1 MTERN
6 QKSKIK
12 NQKNLSAKKSVA
24 KPVARVEKAA
34 TKRGDAARSLSSE
47 VLQNIM
53 LPPRVIRQIAD
64 EVGKAVSKR
73 VNVRRR
79 KSTKSNKKIDNCVF
93 LDTSAIIDMR
103 VFDLA
108 KIGALYGNF
117 IVLDSVLTEL
127 KNIADSKD
135 LVKKARGRRAMD
147 ALDDFKKSRGIKVK
161 ILADESNKPVDESIV
176 DHAKAYKGRVITCDF
191 NLAKKAKLSNV
202 VAIDLYELAN
212 ILKTQALPG
221 EEFFVKIV
229 QEGKGIGQG
238 VGYLPDGTMLV
249 VEQGKAYLGST
260 IQVQVSRIIQT
271 DAGKILFSKIKAP
284 IN

>member
-1 MTERN
+1 MSSKTKN
-6 QKSKIK
+6 QKPKNPSKNLGINKNQTQNSKIK
-12 NQKNLSAKKSVA
+12 KSE
-24 KPVARVEKAA
+24 KSSRVE
-34 TKRGDAARSLSSE
+34 AARAVGSE

-53 LPPRVIRQIAD
+53 LPPRVVRQIAE
-64 EVGKAVSKR
+64 EVGKVVGKR
-73 VNVRRR
+73 LLIRRGKAR
-79 KSTKSNKKIDNCVF
+79 KSNTKIDNPVF

-117 IVLDSVLTEL
+117 IVLESVLSEL

-135 LVKKARGRRAMD
+135 SVKKERGRRSMD
-147 ALDDFKKSRGIKVK
+147 ALEKFKKTRGMKVK
-161 ILADESNKPVDESIV
+161 ILQDEFVKPVDEAII
-176 DHAKAYKGRVITCDF
+176 DHAKKYKGRIITCDY
-191 NLAKKAKLSNV
+191 NLAKKAKISGV
-202 VAIDLYELAN
+202 VAIDLYEMTN

-249 VEQGKAYLGST
+249 VEQGKTFVGKT
-260 IQVQVSRIIQT
+260 IKVEVSRIIQT
-271 DAGKILFSKIKAP
+271 DAGKILFSKIKAGD
-284 IN
+284 